1 MSGSMYNL
9 KYYAS
14 VIIMTALIGGC
25 GLLDR
30 KGGDD
35 VISDLEPIPEEPIS
49 QESAI
54 LIDDQEMMPEDTT
67 GFESGDS
74 MGRTEQIAAGPSGTF
89 VGQKISP
96 LKEDYEAVKEAF
108 LIHRDS
114 YEEIKSRVYGASTQ
128 FYGTVAAINTKL
140 QLGTTPGNPILVK
153 QYDGAQTE
161 LKNVE
166 AYTREI
172 NLLNQKVNADAG
184 VVALLKSTINKT
196 LRLAGAIDQDHRQ
209 LEILEDEVE
218 KLEIDIARVINEI
231 TEEISRQ
238 AGFMKIENQ
247 NLLTLAVA
255 IRNGEAMG
263 TGILNRSFLAAQAL
277 ADQGPPQEQL
287 QVKPV
292 KISGLPL
299 VVIRFDDP
307 SIDYEKTLYDAI
319 GTTVDKKPNASFGL
333 VAVSPIGKNEGE
345 TRINSSK
352 VKKYAERV
360 LRSMVSFGLPSKK
373 IALSAKTSSDVVVP
387 EVHIYVQ

>member
-1 MSGSMYNL
+1 ML
-9 KYYAS
+9 KQKLFVYLVLTLFLS
-14 VIIMTALIGGC
+14 SC
-25 GLLDR
+25 GYLDR
-30 KGGDD
+30 DKGDLGELDQ
-35 VISDLEPIPEEPIS
+35 LEPIPEEQVS
-49 QESAI
+49 QEPSI
-54 LIDDQEMMPEDTT
+54 FIDDQEMMPSETGAYQDT
-67 GFESGDS
+67 DA
-74 MGRTEQIAAGPSGTF
+74 MARDEQIAAEPSGTF
-89 VGQKISP
+89 VGQKIPALS
-96 LKEDYEAVKEAF
+96 EDYGAVQAAF
-108 LIHRDS
+108 EIHRNS
-114 YEEIKSRVYGASTQ
+114 YEEVKSRVYGSSTQ

-140 QLGTTPGNPILVK
+140 QLGTTPGNPVLVR
-153 QYDGAQTE
+153 QYDQAQTE
-161 LKNVE
+161 LKNIE
-166 AYTREI
+166 SYTREI
-172 NLLNQKVNADAG
+172 NLLNQKVSADAG

-209 LEILEDEVE
+209 LEVLEDDVE
-218 KLEIDIARVINEI
+218 KLEIDIARLINEV

-277 ADQGPPQEQL
+277 ADAGPPQEQL
-287 QVKPV
+287 EVPKV
-292 KISGLPL
+292 NITGLPL

-333 VAVSPIGKNEGE
+333 VAVAPIGKNEGE
-345 TRINSSK
+345 TRINASK

-373 IALSAKTSSDVVVP
+373 IALSAKTSGDVVVP
-387 EVHIYVQ
+387 EVHIFVQ

>member
-1 MSGSMYNL
+1 MTNL
-9 KYYAS
+9 KF
-14 VIIMTALIGGC
+14 ILLFLIVSLVSSC
-25 GLLDR
+25 SILDR
-30 KGGDD
+30 EGGGD
-35 VISDLEPIPEEPIS
+35 VIADLETIPEESTTVDEPS
-49 QESAI
+49 I
-54 LIDDQEMMPEDTT
+54 LIDDQEMMNEADEFTDDD
-67 GFESGDS
+67 GMS
-74 MGRTEQIAAGPSGTF
+74 REQQITAGASGTF
-89 VGQKISP
+89 VGQKIP
-96 LKEDYEAVKEAF
+96 GLQEDFDAVKEAF
-108 LIHRDS
+108 NIHRDS
-114 YEEIKSRVYGASTQ
+114 YEEVKSRIYAASTQ
-128 FYGTVAAINTKL
+128 FYGTIAAVHTKL

-153 QYDGAQTE
+153 QYDQAQGE
-161 LKNVE
+161 LKNLE
-166 AYTREI
+166 SYSREI

-184 VVALLKSTINKT
+184 VVALLKSTINKV

-209 LEILEDEVE
+209 LEVLEDETE
-218 KLEIDIARVINEI
+218 KLEINIARLINEI

-247 NLLTLAVA
+247 NLLTVAVA

-277 ADQGPPQEQL
+277 AEAGPPQEQL
-287 QVKPV
+287 EVPKV
-292 KISGLPL
+292 NISGLPL

-307 SIDYEKTLYDAI
+307 DIDYEKTLYDAI
-319 GTTVDKKPNASFGL
+319 GTTVDKKPNATFGL